1 MPSIHVTFLRFNPLS
16 AIRASNAC
24 FCPTGYLHIFKTKG
38 GHCMMKDFVCK
49 NCFKSGKDSTTVQ
62 DYTSVWIKLI
72 NQLEHSRAIL
82 SGAR

>member
-1 MPSIHVTFLRFNPLS
+1 
-16 AIRASNAC
+16 
-24 FCPTGYLHIFKTKG
+24 
-38 GHCMMKDFVCK
+38 MMIDFVCK